1 MDRIH
6 ELFLETIRPQ
16 AAATISTARRVKSKF
31 VFKPIYSGF
40 NNTMKFAMTFV
51 INWFKWSLTNIA
63 FVIKRI

>member
-1 MDRIH
+1 MDLIH

-16 AAATISTARRVKSKF
+16 AAATISTTRVKSKF

-40 NNTMKFAMTFV
+40 NNTIKFAMTFV
-51 INWFKWSLTNIA
+51 SNWFKGSLTNIA